1 MARPSS
7 AGSPLW
13 VVARS
18 PVSVMSP
25 SSARRG
31 SLRPSCKSSSTI
43 VCGIYG
49 GLERITSYLIASEI
63 ASKRFVRTKLKRE
76 RISALSGLLPS
87 RAAALRRAM
96 SRAGSE
102 MSASVNFG
110 SCSAGT
116 RSSSRRVFA
125 TAIAIQP
132 LPVHIS
138 QIVKRFSPRASIIER
153 ITSTARSTKISVSG
167 FGIKTSGVTIKS

>member
-1 MARPSS
+1 MA
-7 AGSPLW
+7 
-13 VVARS
+13 
-18 PVSVMSP
+18 
-25 SSARRG
+25 
-31 SLRPSCKSSSTI
+31 
-43 VCGIYG
+43 
-49 GLERITSYLIASEI
+49 SYFIASEI

-76 RISALSGLLPS
+76 STRFPWFES

-96 SRAGSE
+96 SSAGSE

-110 SCSAGT
+110 SWSGET
-116 RSSSRRVFA
+116 LSSSSSVFA

-138 QIVKRFSPRASIIER
+138 QTVKRFSPRASIMER

-167 FGIKTSGVTIKS
+167 FGMSTAGDTIKS